1 MRIRSLV
8 VTLALAVAA
17 LGGPTLLT
25 SAANTEILGLPCES
39 WIFVGDVCKAIE
51 YCWETED
58 PACEQMGNE
67 SSIAPRQDNGY

>member
-8 VTLALAVAA
+8 ATLPLAAAA

-25 SAANTEILGLPCES
+25 SAANTQTLGSCKNIPF
-39 WIFVGDVCKAIE
+39 IGDVCEAIE

-58 PACEQMGNE
+58 PACDQVGNQPSEQQQ
-67 SSIAPRQDNGY
+67 PRGW